1 MPIERTSTTKRLID
15 LIGLDRFDNSVERG
29 SVADVK
35 MYRIPEHNRFPQ
47 WNQEKGA
54 NLVDSIMHNYP
65 IHTIMLSRHGNT
77 HFNIED
83 GQTRMSVL
91 QNYLKG
97 AFTWNELH
105 YNELSQEQ
113 QTNFNTYETR
123 IEILEKR
130 AETDDDAEFN
140 RQIRE
145 IFARLNSGKPL
156 TGNDKYHL
164 YVKTSPVL
172 RLIMDMKED
181 DEFQHSFRKYIG
193 GVGTGKTRRLLS
205 DMMGAVLPLILTG
218 EIQTDCINTSYER
231 NHCYLSE
238 DVTDHGIANVK
249 EFFRFYFTLLN
260 DGLPVGA
267 LMLKKF
273 GKLSGILGLLVYSW
287 VTNRENTIGIH
298 RAKWVRYVSE
308 GLNKDYNRIVF
319 HALNAGDARNL
330 VASSIR
336 KRVDCILAERLVE
349 LNIIPQQLNAANED
363 LSDTEEDDDESM

>member
-1 MPIERTSTTKRLID
+1 MPIERTSTTKKLID
-15 LIGLDRFDNSVERG
+15 LIGLDRFDNRVERG

-35 MYRIPEHNRFPQ
+35 IYRIPEHNRFPQ
-47 WNQEKGA
+47 WNPEKRA
-54 NLVDSIMHNYP
+54 NLVDSVMYNYP

-83 GQTRMSVL
+83 GQTRMSIL
-91 QNYLKG
+91 QDYLKND
-97 AFTWNELH
+97 FTWNELRF
-105 YNELSQEQ
+105 NELTQEQ
-113 QTNFNTYETR
+113 QTIFKTYETR
-123 IEILEKR
+123 VEILEKR
-130 AETDDDAEFN
+130 NDTDDDDEFN

-164 YVKTSPVL
+164 YVKSSPVL
-172 RLIMDMKED
+172 RLIIEITED
-181 DEFQHSFRKYIG
+181 AEFQPNFRKYIG

-205 DMMGAVLPLILTG
+205 DMMGAVLPLILTD

-231 NHCYLSE
+231 NHCYLSTE
-238 DVTDHGIANVK
+238 VTDHGFANVK

-267 LMLKKF
+267 RIPKKF

-287 VTNRENTIGIH
+287 VTDRENTISIH

-308 GLNKDYNRIVF
+308 GLNKDYNRMVF

-349 LNIIPQQLNAANED
+349 LNLIPPPVNAANEE